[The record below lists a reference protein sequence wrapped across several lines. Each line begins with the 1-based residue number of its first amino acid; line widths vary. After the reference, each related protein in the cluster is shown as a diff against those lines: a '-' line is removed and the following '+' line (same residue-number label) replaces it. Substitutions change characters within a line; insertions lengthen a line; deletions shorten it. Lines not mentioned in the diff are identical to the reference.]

1 MSWDDFTKEAALH
14 EGDLAEQVATAALA
28 RWAAA
33 PAPGLAKEAR
43 ETLCASLT
51 GARIVDAV
59 IAKLACTDEERA
71 FLSALNA
78 EAAGRELG
86 QLTKQAFFGEHPRL
100 LGAGIGA
107 ALGAGLGA
115 YKDDDNRLRG
125 AALYAVPGAAIGAIG
140 GSIAGEIS
148 GIEAARLKA
157 LADEAA
163 AAVATQRAAAQERA
177 VANAAGRLDLRR
189 RIDAATLHHDTLIDA
204 AHNVIMTHPDAQ
216 VQATARSMVDD
227 LTRNAQEY
235 IAYGVSNPGEIH
247 PNFLAGYV
255 NLPGDGLSHVLSTA
269 KKILP
274 PRRT

>member
-1 MSWDDFTKEAALH
+1 MSWDHFTKEAELH
-14 EGDLAEQVATAALA
+14 EGDIAEQTATAALA
-28 RWAAA
+28 RWAAS
-33 PAPGLAKEAR
+33 PAPGIAKEAR

-51 GARIVDAV
+51 GARLVDAV
-59 IAKLACTDEERA
+59 IAKLACTEEERA
-71 FLSALNA
+71 FLYALNA
-78 EAAGRELG
+78 EAAGRELQ

-115 YKDDDNRLRG
+115 YKDDENRLRG

-140 GSIAGEIS
+140 GSISAELAAA
-148 GIEAARLKA
+148 EAAHVKA

-177 VANAAGRLDLRR
+177 VANAAARLDLARR
-189 RIDAATLHHDTLIDA
+189 VDAATQHHETLIDA
-204 AHNVIMTHPDAQ
+204 AHNVIMTHPDAN
-216 VQATARSMVDD
+216 VTAQARNMIDD
-227 LTRNAQEY
+227 LTRNRQEY
-235 IAYGVSNPGEIH
+235 IAYGVSKPGEIH

-255 NLPGDGLSHVLSTA
+255 NLPGDGLKHVLSTA

-274 PRRT
+274 RL